1 MAKRVRE
8 SLAAGKARR
17 LEDEG
22 DALLCANL
30 CDDAIIRFDLA
41 LTHVS
46 RSKRALK
53 GKIIALRKSGE
64 FDRSKA
70 LIDEALSHYPRDPY
84 FLVER
89 GWLAFDRRAY
99 GEAVTGFNETLRE
112 DDKDEGALQGKAA
125 ALRCLRDFRT
135 AENLLAEA
143 IKTHPRSAG
152 LLTER
157 GWLWI
162 EQSNYPKAADAFKA
176 ALEVDQPDDSVYL
189 WQLFVLRQL
198 GRLDEA
204 DALLKQALENFPDS
218 LRLGTEA
225 GWLLFYRRDYAAA
238 VAQFSAV
245 LSVEPSLATAL
256 QGKIAALRLS
266 WALEDAEYELARNH
280 DVVALNPGLQ
290 GEKGW
295 TAFAREDFASAERA
309 FREVVDNGGSHL
321 DRVNLAW
328 ALLNIGDEP
337 SLKEAAELCRE
348 SLLIAKSAEAFGCLG
363 VVSFRQKK
371 IDEAEIYLKN
381 SIETNARMGHHA
393 DLGSLYAYMLRYEEA
408 EKVLQQGI
416 AIKPGDVPL
425 HIESANLR
433 LLRNQPEEAAIC
445 FRRALRLDPKNLDA
459 ATGLATSL
467 LAAGKAADA
476 ETVVRENIGR
486 ATGAKRAGLL
496 LMLAKA
502 LCARFDISADTG
514 LLAQAMQAVG
524 QTRQLRPATAESFFQ
539 EGVIQTKLGQ
549 YRDAYAA
556 FVKCQKMDSSLTQ
569 ASLNASQVRLLIKE
583 ERKGIRFTEA
593 KSWIL
598 FLLLL
603 GQLLALWHFRL
614 QNDKLVNDTL
624 ITVLVPICLG
634 LMIVAFLMPSLTKFS
649 VTGIAV
655 ELAPAPSAAESKGPK
670 GKSQADETL
679 PAAGPAI

>member
-1 MAKRVRE
+1 MAKRIRE
-8 SLAAGKARR
+8 SLAASTART

-22 DALLCANL
+22 EALLCANL
-30 CDDAIIRFDLA
+30 CEAAIMQFDLA
-41 LTHVS
+41 LTHAS
-46 RSKRALK
+46 KSKRALK
-53 GKIIALRKSGE
+53 GKIIALRKSGD
-64 FDRSKA
+64 FDRSNA

-99 GEAVTGFNETLRE
+99 HEALAGFDDTLRE

-125 ALRCLRDFRT
+125 TLRYLRNFKG

-143 IKTHPRSAG
+143 VKIHPHSAG

-162 EQSNYPKAADAFKA
+162 EQNNYPKAADAFKA
-176 ALEVDQPDDSVYL
+176 ALEVDQPDDSIYL

-204 DALLKQALENFPDS
+204 DALLGKALERFPDS
-218 LRLGTEA
+218 LRLKTEA

-238 VAQFSAV
+238 VAQFGAV
-245 LSVEPSLATAL
+245 LGVEPRLATAL
-256 QGKIAALRLS
+256 QGKIAALRLAG
-266 WALEDAEYELARNH
+266 ALDDAEYELACNH

-290 GEKGW
+290 GEKAW

-309 FREVVDNGGSHL
+309 FREVVDHGGSHL
-321 DRVNLAW
+321 DKVNLAW
-328 ALLNIGDEP
+328 ALVNMGDEA
-337 SLKEAAELCRE
+337 SLKEAAKLCRE
-348 SLLIAKSAEAFGCLG
+348 SLSVVKSAEAFGCLG

-371 IDEAEIYLKN
+371 IDDAETYLKN
-381 SIETNARMGHHA
+381 SIQANAQMGHHA

-416 AIKPGDVPL
+416 AIKPVDFSL
-425 HIESANLR
+425 HIESANLH
-433 LLRNQPEEAAIC
+433 LLRNQPEEAAVS

-459 ATGLATSL
+459 TKGLASSL
-467 LAAGKAADA
+467 LAAGKAPEA
-476 ETVVRENIGR
+476 ESVVRENIGR

-496 LMLAKA
+496 LVLARVLA
-502 LCARFDISADTG
+502 ARFDDSADES
-514 LLAQAMQAVG
+514 LLAQALQAIG

-539 EGVIQTKLGQ
+539 EGVVQTKLGR
-549 YRDAYAA
+549 YREAYAA
-556 FVKCQKMDSSLTQ
+556 FVKCQKMDSSLAQ
-569 ASLNASQVRLLIKE
+569 ASVNASQVSLLIKE
-583 ERKGIRFTEA
+583 QRKGIRFSEL
-593 KSWIL
+593 KSWVL
-598 FLLLL
+598 FLLLFC
-603 GQLLALWHFRL
+603 QLLALWHFRL
-614 QNDKLVNDTL
+614 QGDKFIGDTT

-655 ELAPAPSAAESKGPK
+655 ELAEAPSTAESKGPK
-670 GKSQADETL
+670 GKFQAGETL
-679 PAAGPAI
+679 PVAGPAI